1 MINKIDKFFQEGYFI
16 LINKKKKIMKFENII
31 SSHIQ
36 EHKDVINS
44 FDDKMIEKIENI
56 SNVLINSLSKGN
68 TIFWCGNGGSAGDS
82 QHLAT
87 ELIGRFHKDR
97 RPLKSLALTTDSS
110 AITCISNDFSFE
122 NIFERQIEGLGVKG
136 DVLVGITTSGN
147 SANIINAFKKCS
159 EIGVTSVGFLGKDGG
174 AAKDFANYSL
184 IIESDST
191 ARIQEMHIMV
201 GQICCDLIEH
211 GLSLK

>member
-1 MINKIDKFFQEGYFI
+1 LINKIDKFFQEGYFI
-16 LINKKKKIMKFENII
+16 LINKKKKIMKFQNII

>member
-1 MINKIDKFFQEGYFI
+1 LINKIDKFFQEGYFI